1 MLLTKT
7 LISKED
13 SSVNFIFDKEVEAR
27 FVQRQPD
34 YFIVYLSS
42 QNGCNKACRFCH
54 LTQTKQ
60 TQFDPVDPEGFLTQ
74 AKTVLEYYRNLKEKK
89 ANVVHFNFMARG
101 EPFAN
106 QYLLKNCNQILDSLE
121 KQASEFGLKAKF
133 LFSSILPLELQ
144 LISLIDVFKECRQD
158 ILVYYSMYSVEEEF
172 RRKWLPK
179 ALPVE
184 TALAQLKQLSDL
196 PSVKLGVHGAFIEG
210 ENDSE
215 EQVNKMIDAL
225 KRHELEFR
233 FNLVRYNPYSSDQG
247 RESLELE
254 AILEKMKTIA
264 QQSSRIVPRV
274 GFDVKASCGMF
285 VDLKSSP

>member
-13 SSVNFIFDKEVEAR
+13 SSVNFIFDKGVEAR

-285 VDLKSSP
+285 VDLKSAP